1 MLSCGSPTGL
11 RKRRWSTGLYFIWGA
26 QQGLLSFWNFRL
38 QKQVFHLFTPFHLN
52 ADNVQSADD
61 EESAEEEE
69 EKEKGKEKQRPVRSN
84 KKDTEEKEEEKEDEE
99 DEEDEEDASE
109 DEAEGE
115 AEGDAEAPE
124 GDEEK
129 DDDKGGSRIKEFYS
143 WARNPFK
150 DKKANCASVD
160 SFDKIY
166 TAPLFTTTMVCFC
179 FFFLTF
185 QPNIPDK
192 EFLFQFYMVSD
203 GAVDG
208 DGK

>member
-1 MLSCGSPTGL
+1 MV
-11 RKRRWSTGLYFIWGA
+11 LYFIWGA
-26 QQGLLSFWNFRL
+26 QQGLLSFWTLRL

-69 EKEKGKEKQRPVRSN
+69 EKEKGKEKQRPVRRN
-84 KKDTEEKEEEKEDEE
+84 KKDTEEKEEEKED
-99 DEEDEEDASE
+99 DEDEEDASE
-109 DEAEGE
+109 YEAEGE

-124 GDEEK
+124 GDDEEK
-129 DDDKGGSRIKEFYS
+129 DDDKGGSRYKEFYS

-185 QPNIPDK
+185 QPTIPDK